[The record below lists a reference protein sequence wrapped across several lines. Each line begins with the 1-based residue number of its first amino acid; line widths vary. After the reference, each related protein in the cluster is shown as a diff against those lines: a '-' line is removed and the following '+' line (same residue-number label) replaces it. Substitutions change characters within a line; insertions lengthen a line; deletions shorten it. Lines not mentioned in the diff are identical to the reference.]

1 VWIGTEKR
9 PTSESSIA
17 VEKPTHRE
25 LAHYATAM
33 DAGQNSASRT
43 KTLLA
48 PGLYVIRDVSNPPRK
63 TEEGWARSRGF
74 NSLSPSRLWRPLR

>member
-1 VWIGTEKR
+1 MAKTVFRQQRFAT
-9 PTSESSIA
+9 
-17 VEKPTHRE
+17 EKPTYRE
-25 LAHYATAM
+25 LANYATAK
-33 DAGQNSASRT
+33 DAGQNTASRT

-63 TEEGWARSRGF
+63 TEEGWASSRGF